1 MKVSRFFKAI
11 FKRYFIT
18 GLNGMALGLF
28 STLITGLIIKQIGLL
43 IGGDIGL
50 IFSKIG
56 IFASICTGAGI
67 GIGVAKALNC
77 PDIIIYSS
85 AVTGFFGSYSTQIF
99 AGKIFDESGQILLS
113 GAGDPVTAF
122 LALIFGIELGR
133 LVHKKTV
140 VDIIVT
146 PLTTI
151 LSGCILGLIISPFV
165 SYIINIISN
174 FIEIS
179 TNFQPFLMGIIISV
193 VMGILLTLP
202 VSSAAVAIILGL
214 SGIAGGA
221 ATVGCCAQMVGF
233 AVMSFRENGI
243 NGLFAQGLGTS
254 MIQISNII
262 KKPIIWIPPII
273 ASAILGPISTIV
285 FKMENIPT
293 GAGMGTSGLVGQIST
308 WQAMYNGENGLSLI
322 IKILLLHF
330 ILPAI
335 ITLIVSE
342 FMRKKNLIKLN
353 DLKLDL

>member
-1 MKVSRFFKAI
+1 MKIKQFLKII
-11 FKRYFIT
+11 FKRYFIL

-28 STLITGLIIKQIGLL
+28 ATLITGLIIKQLGLL

-77 PDIIIYSS
+77 ADLIIYSS
-85 AVTGFFGSYSTQIF
+85 AVTGFFGSY
-99 AGKIFDESGQILLS
+99 APKIFENSIFQDNNVILS

-122 LALIFGIELGR
+122 LAVIFGIEFGR

-146 PLTTI
+146 PMITI
-151 LSGCILGLIISPFV
+151 ITGCTLGLLIAPFASYTIGFISD
-165 SYIINIISN
+165 
-174 FIEIS
+174 FIETA
-179 TNFQPFLMGIIISV
+179 TNFQPFVMGIIISV

-221 ATVGCCAQMVGF
+221 ATVGCCAQMIGF

-254 MIQISNII
+254 MIQISNIM
-262 KKPIIWIPPII
+262 KKPIIWLPSII
-273 ASAILGPISTIV
+273 TSAILGPISTVIL
-285 FKMENIPT
+285 KMENLPT

-308 WQAMYNGENGLSLI
+308 WQAMYNGDNGLSLA

-335 ITLIVSE
+335 ITLLISE
-342 FMRKKNLIKLN
+342 IMRKKNIIKPN
-353 DLKLDL
+353 DLKLNL

>member
-1 MKVSRFFKAI
+1 MIKVI
-11 FKRYFIT
+11 FKRYFVL

-28 STLITGLIIKQIGLL
+28 ATLITGLIIKQLGLL
-43 IGGDIGL
+43 IGGNIGE
-50 IFSKIG
+50 IFIKIG
-56 IFASICTGAGI
+56 IFASICIGAGI
-67 GIGVAKALNC
+67 GVGVAKILNC
-77 PDIIIYSS
+77 PDLIIYSS
-85 AVTGFFGSYSTQIF
+85 AITGFFGSY
-99 AGKIFDESGQILLS
+99 APKIFEGNIFNESNVILS

-122 LALIFGIELGR
+122 LAVIFGIEFGKLI
-133 LVHKKTV
+133 HKKTI

-146 PLTTI
+146 PLITI
-151 LSGCILGLIISPFV
+151 LSGCILGLLIAPFA

-174 FIEIS
+174 FIEVA

-233 AVMSFRENGI
+233 AVMSFRENGV

-254 MIQISNII
+254 MIQISNIM
-262 KKPIIWIPPII
+262 KKPIIWLPPII
-273 ASAILGPISTIV
+273 TSAILGPISTV
-285 FKMENIPT
+285 FFKMENIPT

-308 WQAMYNGENGLSLI
+308 WQAMYNGENGTSLI

-335 ITLIVSE
+335 ITLLISE
-342 FMRKKNLIKLN
+342 IMRKKNLIKLD
-353 DLKLDL
+353 DLKLNL

>member
-1 MKVSRFFKAI
+1 MKMKEFLKLI
-11 FKRYFIT
+11 FKRYFIL

-28 STLITGLIIKQIGLL
+28 ATLITGLIIKQIGLL

-56 IFASICTGAGI
+56 TFASICTGAGI
-67 GIGVAKALNC
+67 GIGVAKSLNC
-77 PDIIIYSS
+77 SDLIIYASS
-85 AVTGFFGSYSTQIF
+85 VTGFFGSYAPQIF
-99 AGKIFDESGQILLS
+99 EGKIFNESQILLG

-122 LALIFGIELGR
+122 LAVIFGIELGR

-140 VDIIVT
+140 VDIIIT
-146 PLTTI
+146 PLVTI
-151 LSGCILGLIISPFV
+151 ISGCILGLIVAPFA
-165 SYIINIISN
+165 SYIIGIISN
-174 FIEIS
+174 FIEIA
-179 TNFQPFLMGIIISV
+179 TNFQPFLMGIIISI

-202 VSSAAVAIILGL
+202 VSSAAIAIILGL

-233 AVMSFRENGI
+233 AVMSFRENGL

-262 KKPIIWIPPII
+262 KKPIIWLPPII
-273 ASAILGPISTIV
+273 TSAILGPVSTV
-285 FKMENIPT
+285 VLKMENIPT

-308 WQAMYNGENGLSLI
+308 WQAMYNGENGASLI

-335 ITLIVSE
+335 ITLIISE
-342 FMRKKNLIKLN
+342 FMRSKNLIKLN
-353 DLKLDL
+353 DLKLNL